1 MFQRE
6 KNGSSLFQSFNS
18 GYSKEVT
25 YTKNQIFT
33 SKIHHLENLS
43 EQINVIEVKNVLE
56 EEQEAFHSKPYDF
69 NIPDDINDFINGSG
83 SKSHSSITSI
93 RNSVSNKF
101 KEIFKL
107 QKNSNED
114 IQSNS
119 KGKAK
124 QQNNDNDV

>member
-1 MFQRE
+1 TSNESNSIFKKFIRMFQRE

-33 SKIHHLENLS
+33 SKIHRLENLS
-43 EQINVIEVKNVLE
+43 EQIEDKNVLE
-56 EEQEAFHSKPYDF
+56 V
-69 NIPDDINDFINGSG
+69 NDFINGSG

-93 RNSVSNKF
+93 RNSVSDKF
-101 KEIFKL
+101 K
-107 QKNSNED
+107 D